1 MTSDRLPVAVEPPLP
16 DELRQRGVDF
26 LQGLLADGKVDL
38 DRFQEALHQLLTVPT
53 EADLASVVRSLPP
66 PVVFTPPTR
75 RRQEPFVISTSMGEI
90 RLEGRWQ
97 VSRLTKINSGMG
109 AVTIDLREAE
119 FDDWDVEIV
128 VHTGMGAITVMA
140 PRGLDV
146 RLVGLNSAIKST
158 TELPLPGF
166 PVVRLSATSDMGTVR
181 VMHQPE
187 QAQRRRGWRRR
198 RRPAR

>member
-1 MTSDRLPVAVEPPLP
+1 MPSDVFPVAAERPIP
-16 DELRQRGVDF
+16 DELRERGVDF

-38 DRFQEALHQLLTVPT
+38 DRFQVALHQLLTVTT
-53 EADLASVVRSLPP
+53 EADFAAVVRSLPP
-66 PVVFTPPTR
+66 PVDFTPPAR
-75 RRQEPFVISTSMGEI
+75 RRQEPFIISTSMGKI

-97 VSRLTKINSGMG
+97 VSRQTKIRSGMG
-109 AVTIDLREAE
+109 AVTVDLREAE

-128 VHTGMGAITVMA
+128 IHTSMGAITVIA

-158 TELPLPGF
+158 TELPLPVF

-187 QAQRRRGWRRR
+187 QAQPRERWRRR
-198 RRPAR
+198 RRPAS

>member
-1 MTSDRLPVAVEPPLP
+1 MTSDRLPVAVESPIP

-38 DRFQEALHQLLTVPT
+38 DRFQAALDQLLTVRT
-53 EADLASVVRSLPP
+53 EVELASVVRGLPP
-66 PVVFTPPTR
+66 PVVLTPSTR
-75 RRQEPFVISTSMGEI
+75 RRQEPFVISTSMGEV

-97 VSRLTKINSGMG
+97 VSRLTKISSGMG

-119 FDDWDVEIV
+119 FDDWDVDIV
-128 VHTGMGAITVMA
+128 VHTGMGSIAVIA

-146 RLVGLNSAIKST
+146 RLVGLNSVIKST
-158 TELPLPGF
+158 IELPLPGF
-166 PVVRLSATSDMGTVR
+166 PVVRLSATSDMGTIR

-187 QAQRRRGWRRR
+187 QAQPRGRWRRR
-198 RRPAR
+198 RRLAR

>member
-1 MTSDRLPVAVEPPLP
+1 MTLDGLPVAAEPPIP
-16 DELRQRGVDF
+16 DELRERGVDF

-38 DRFQEALHQLLTVPT
+38 ERFQEALDQLLTVDT
-53 EADLASVVRSLPP
+53 EAGLALVVRSLPP
-66 PVVFTPPTR
+66 AVVFTPPAR
-75 RRQEPFVISTSMGEI
+75 RRQEAFVISTSMGEI

-97 VSRLTKINSGMG
+97 VSRLTKISSGMG

-128 VHTGMGAITVMA
+128 IHTGMGAITVIA

-146 RLVGLNSAIKST
+146 RLVGLNSAIKSSI
-158 TELPLPGF
+158 ELPLPGF
-166 PVVRLSATSDMGTVR
+166 PVVRLSATSDMGTIR

-187 QAQRRRGWRRR
+187 QAQPRGRWRRR
-198 RRPAR
+198 R